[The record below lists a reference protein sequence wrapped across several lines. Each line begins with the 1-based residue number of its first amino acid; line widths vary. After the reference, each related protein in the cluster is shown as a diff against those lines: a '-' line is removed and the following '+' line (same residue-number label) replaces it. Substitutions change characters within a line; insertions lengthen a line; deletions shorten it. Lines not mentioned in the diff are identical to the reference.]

1 MGEAEQREKGGRP
14 ESRLFPAGASV
25 PSLLRDVQRPWKEA
39 PEGSRTLRTTQ
50 LQKKRLS
57 WRRPPHA
64 VLCCVCVCAVSIAC
78 MVFTMLNLIVY
89 MTIARGLP
97 GGASAKESTCQCRR
111 CKRLES
117 SSIPESGRSPWSRK
131 CQPAPVF
138 LPGEFKTEE
147 PGGLQSL
154 GLQRARH
161 N

>member
-1 MGEAEQREKGGRP
+1 M
-14 ESRLFPAGASV
+14 
-25 PSLLRDVQRPWKEA
+25 
-39 PEGSRTLRTTQ
+39 
-50 LQKKRLS
+50 
-57 WRRPPHA
+57 
-64 VLCCVCVCAVSIAC
+64 LCCCVVCACVLYLLHAC
-78 MVFTMLNLIVY
+78 IRYVESYCIVY

-97 GGASAKESTCQCRR
+97 GGASAKESTCQCRS

-138 LPGEFKTEE
+138 LPGEFKTGE

-154 GLQRARH
+154 GSQRARH